1 MLPQNVYMF
10 GIMEAGTGRQRYL
23 NIAFRLFVGI
33 VFIVAGVSKLIGPA
47 ESFFKVYTV
56 LPGGIPYFYVVL
68 PWVEVV
74 ILPWLE
80 IVLGSLLIMGFFRRI
95 ICVITLI
102 LLTTFMIANGIVISR
117 GEPQEMCPC
126 FGSLVHPSPWF
137 SLAMDI
143 ALFLI
148 VLFLLLKPYSAVNTY
163 ETQDGLNTNLPEFEK
178 REA

>member
-33 VFIVAGVSKLIGPA
+33 VFIVAGISKLIGPV
-47 ESFFKVYTV
+47 ESFFEVYTI

-80 IVLGSLLIMGFFRRI
+80 IILGSLLIIGLLHRVT
-95 ICVITLI
+95 CGITLI
-102 LLTTFMIANGIVISR
+102 LLVTFMIANSIVISR
-117 GEPQEMCPC
+117 GEPQEMCPHC
-126 FGSLVHPSPWF
+126 FGILVHPSPWF
-137 SLAMDI
+137 SLAMDV
-143 ALFLI
+143 ALFLM
-148 VLFLLLKPYSAVNTY
+148 VLFLLLKPYSAGTAC
-163 ETQDGLNTNLPEFEK
+163 ET
-178 REA
+178 